1 MSAFNENAAESN
13 AKRKTAVAP
22 TKTAILNTADSIM
35 LLNGAFVSLQ
45 METTGSKASYISASS
60 VGDVLGLDPSESPQ
74 NFGTTCVFQVLL
86 EPSRKGSLGQQ
97 LQYGD
102 VVLLIHRATSHLV
115 TKRNAFGGKK
125 FDVHL
130 AKVLNEHSIASQFR
144 MIPRFKLHVLVRCYL
159 NNLCSFFPWSF
170 FFSFCVFIRLR
181 HFI

>member
-1 MSAFNENAAESN
+1 
-13 AKRKTAVAP
+13 
-22 TKTAILNTADSIM
+22 M

-60 VGDVLGLDPSESPQ
+60 VGDVLGLDSSESPQ

-97 LQYGD
+97 LLYGD

-115 TKRNAFGGKK
+115 TKRNASGFKK

-144 MIPRFKLHVLVRCYL
+144 MIPRFKVHVLVRYYL
-159 NNLCSFFPWSF
+159 NNLIYILSFLCPFF
-170 FFSFCVFIRLR
+170 FFSSCVFLSIAISVNNRVRMQQHVVLR
-181 HFI
+181 FFKLLILFFAG